1 MHRLALAFMT
11 TTLFAASQPALMPW
25 PSHYQEMPG
34 NVSVGPLSIVFAHS
48 DPDPALRQ
56 AAMRLRDRWPT
67 GPALRVTYG
76 KPLAQTQAYGEDE
89 SYKLSVKPTGAIL
102 TAPTA
107 LGVLRGFATL
117 EQLLTPSGTIP
128 AVEIEDSPRFGWR
141 GLHIDV
147 ARHFFPVAIIK
158 RNLDGMAA
166 VKLNV
171 FHWHLSDNQGFRVE
185 SKRYP
190 KLQEQ
195 GSDGLFYTQDQVR
208 DVIRYAHDRG
218 IRVVPEFDVPGH
230 TTAWLVGY
238 PELAAGPGPFQ
249 IGRTWGVF
257 DPAMDP
263 TNEQVYTFLDNL
275 IREMAALF
283 PDDYFHIGGDEVNGL
298 QWNRNPRITQFKR
311 DHGMLGPGTPTKAQ
325 QTASNEKLQA
335 YFNSRIEPLVRKHG
349 KKMMGW
355 DEILAPTLPKTI
367 VIQSWQG
374 QESLGAAVRQ
384 GFEGVLSA
392 GYYLDLI
399 QPARQHY
406 LVDPMIDPKTKK
418 ALVLTP
424 EQQARILGGEAC
436 MWSEYVS
443 EETVDSR
450 IWPRT
455 AAIAERFWSPA
466 ATRDL
471 NSMYARLDGVSR
483 KLDSFGLTH
492 NSSYDPI
499 LNRLAPGSDLHPLA
513 DYVEPVK
520 GYARSSSGINYTQQT
535 PLNRLVDAAR
545 PESAA
550 TRHFIAEIAAHNWPA
565 VRATLTAWKAFQLP
579 PTPIL
584 KEAVP
589 VAQNLNTLGAIGLE
603 ALDYQAKAQHP
614 PADWVTAKLAK
625 LQTMKKP
632 QAELLLMPVD
642 PVIALLKS
650 L

>member
-1 MHRLALAFMT
+1 MSQWGRCRLPSRT
-11 TTLFAASQPALMPW
+11 TTLTRHSGRAAT
-25 PSHYQEMPG
+25 
-34 NVSVGPLSIVFAHS
+34 
-48 DPDPALRQ
+48 
-56 AAMRLRDRWPT
+56 RLRDRCPT
-67 GPALRVTYG
+67 GPELRVTYG
-76 KPLAQTQAYGEDE
+76 KPLAPTQAYGEDE
-89 SYKLSVKPTGAIL
+89 SYKLSATPTGATL

-107 LGVLRGFATL
+107 LGVLRGFATF
-117 EQLLTPSGTIP
+117 EQLLTASPMQ

-195 GSDGLFYTQDQVR
+195 GSDGLFYTQNEVR
-208 DVIRYAHDRG
+208 DVIQYAHDRG

-263 TNEQVYTFLDNL
+263 TNEAVYIFLDNL
-275 IREMAALF
+275 IGEMAALF
-283 PDDYFHIGGDEVNGL
+283 PDAYFHIGGDEVNGL

-311 DHGMLGPGTPTKAQ
+311 DQGMLGPA
-325 QTASNEKLQA
+325 ANEKLQA

-374 QESLGAAVRQ
+374 QESLGAAVKQ

-450 IWPRT
+450 VWPRT

-492 NSSYDPI
+492 NSSYDPM
-499 LNRLAPGSDLHPLA
+499 LNRLAPGAGLHPLA
-513 DYVEPVK
+513 DYVEPLK
-520 GYARSSSGINYTQQT
+520 GYARSSSGIGYTQQT

-550 TRHFIAEIAAHNWPA
+550 TRHFAADIAAHNWPA
-565 VRATLTAWKAFQLP
+565 VRTTLTAWKAFRLP

-614 PADWVTAKLAK
+614 PADWVTAKLAV
-625 LQTMKKP
+625 LQAMKKP
-632 QAELLLMPVD
+632 HAELLLMPVD
-642 PVIALLKS
+642 PVVALIKS